1 MTITEKTRAGFANIT
16 LRGGRITKWKG
27 EAASC
32 SPQLGSLVLGV
43 SGSALAAA
51 LALAPQAAEAGTCT
65 ETAPGSGEFV
75 CAGSASPSTPQ
86 TINRASPVT
95 VTTEPGFGITTTS
108 GTAIN
113 ITSTGAL
120 TFTDD
125 NASSITGA
133 AGGLSAT
140 NNGTGPIT
148 ITASGTVNATLGTGI
163 RAVGGVSSSGI
174 TIDSATALGLQR
186 GIYAR
191 HNGSGQLS
199 ITSTGLARG
208 TLFEGIYARTGTAS
222 SGLAIEAN
230 DTTGGL
236 RGIRA
241 RHYGSGDL
249 SVVSTGTARGTALDG
264 LYARN
269 SAAGGSLTIE
279 ANETEG
285 GLRGIYARN
294 SGSGALSITST
305 GTARGIAGA
314 GIYARNQ
321 GTDLAIEA
329 NIATGGIRGID
340 ARNNGSG
347 SLAITSTGGATG
359 ATAEGIYARNQGTD
373 LTIRTDDSAGGLR
386 GITALNNGSGALSI
400 TSTGLA
406 RGTLLDGIYAR
417 NQGTSLTIESNDAT
431 GLLRGI
437 DARNNGSGAL
447 VIKSTGTATG
457 TLLHGIYARNE
468 GADLTIEAVDAT
480 GGQRGIFARDFGSG
494 VLSITAT
501 GTARG
506 TSGEGIF
513 AENSASGIGIIID
526 ANDALAGTPDPDGVL
541 LGGYAG
547 INAINRGTAA
557 VPAGSTVT
565 NGLTITAN
573 NTNGEQYGIR
583 AVNEGAGALTIT
595 SNGTANSASG
605 TAILGR
611 VYGEGTDLSITAKDA
626 TGRNNGIEAQNYGSG
641 ALTVVSTGLAS
652 GTNNRGISAVNGKAA
667 TDIAIT
673 AQDTSG
679 FNAGINAELRG
690 RGTLTITSLGLA
702 RGSFNGIFAE
712 SIGSGITIEAKDTLG
727 GRFGIE
733 ARNDGTGAMSITS
746 TGTAEGSTFTGISA
760 TNGAYATDLAV
771 DALNVLGG
779 VNGISALNNGTGAL
793 TISSTGAITGTT
805 GSGII
810 ARTDGR
816 DLTIGVNDVTG
827 GIYGID
833 ARNSGPGALSITAT
847 GLVRQTTA
855 TSEEMPFGRSGI
867 NAINAS
873 AGTDLT
879 IDVNDAS
886 GVVFGVRADNSG
898 SGDLVIRS
906 TGRIEATGTD
916 AVPGIPLANTGM
928 FAFNNTTGR
937 DVTLAV
943 NDVSGARGGI
953 FVDQLGT
960 GAVSVSSTG
969 SVTGNTGIEVRNTA
983 ASGPVT
989 IAANN
994 IEAGEAG
1001 IRVQHRGRGDLTITT
1016 TGLVEAT
1023 TLGAY
1028 GIRAIQSAADGGL
1041 IIDAADVT
1049 ARGIGIRARNYG
1061 SGGIAITSSGK
1072 ITGVTGEGT
1081 GSGIIAQNMTGA
1093 SGAIRID
1100 VNEVQGGSFG
1110 IFATSSD
1117 DLIAV
1122 TAKGDVTSTGIGVSV
1137 AGAAGMSLD
1146 MTNVTGVTFGISARN
1161 VGSGTIAITASG
1173 DVKATGPASDGIFAD
1188 GLTTST
1194 DIVLDVNNVSGGRT
1208 GITARNDGTG
1218 DTTIT
1223 ARGNATGGTASG
1235 IFARNAETARDLSIT
1250 ANNTA
1255 GGTYGIEAVNRGTG
1269 ALTIT
1274 STGTARGTIRDG
1286 IFALNRGTSLAISAG
1301 EAIGGRSG
1309 IVGRNYG
1316 SGALTIRATGDVTG
1330 TNREGIEAVNEGTD
1344 LIIEAVNT
1352 RGNDGGIFATNRGT
1366 GALTVT
1372 STGTAR
1378 GIRLE
1383 GIAATNLRGGTDLT
1397 VTSVNAMGATYGI
1410 RASNRDGTGSLTVVS
1425 TGMASG
1431 TGSAGIE
1438 ALNGTAGRDLT
1449 VTAADTSGG
1458 FFGIRAINDG
1468 RGALSVTSTGTAI
1481 GGGPEGI
1488 LAINSAAGSSLTIVA
1503 NNTSGRNNGIYARN
1517 SGSGAL
1523 SITSTGTA
1531 TGRDYRGISANNS
1544 AAGTDLVVTANET
1557 RGPVAG
1563 ISAINSGTGVLR
1575 ITSTGS
1581 AIASGA
1587 TGIGISAIGGAG
1599 SSGLAITSVD
1609 ASGGRVGIY
1618 ASHFGSGVLS
1628 VTSTG
1633 LASGT
1638 GLRGINVGARTG
1650 STADIVVSS
1659 QDAIGGADGI
1669 LVNQSGMGSL
1679 TLTSTGLA
1687 SGTSSRGISV
1697 SGGLQAKDVTV
1708 NAASASGLVNG
1719 IFVGHYGTGTLTVTA
1734 TGEVTGNAAI
1744 VAAGGGTDLRVT
1756 AFNTI
1761 GANVGISA
1769 SSRGDGVTEVVSTGL
1784 ARATNATGD
1793 AMQIRN
1799 RATGTAMS
1807 VTSRDAEG
1815 GRYGISAI
1823 NIGSGALTIT
1833 TTGTTTGINGIGI
1846 DALNRGTSLTITAG
1860 GAVTG
1865 GVDGIRARNYGTAG
1879 LTIRTSGNVTGGTG
1893 AAINAFN
1900 SANDVTASMLIEQAA
1915 GTTST
1920 GATNGITAVNAG
1932 GSLTVRALG
1941 TLVGTAG
1948 SGLAATNE
1956 ATATGMTLTVAN
1968 ASGAV
1973 RGIAAE
1979 NLGSGPAAI
1988 TLTGTAQ
1995 GGTGAAID
2003 TRSAAGNLTTIA
2015 LASGAQA
2022 LAGASGVAIANNAG
2036 NSALVVAAGAR
2047 IAGEVRLGA
2056 GNDTA
2061 TFSGPDSLA
2070 GITLLDGGADSDSL
2084 TLNGLMGAFNPAQ
2097 IANWETIAFAAQ
2109 SNVSATGLAI
2119 DNLVVTDSTARFTAL
2134 AAGTLTTSNAQ
2145 VSLVGASTVNAISA
2159 CGGALTIGGT
2169 TAVGA
2174 AGIQG
2179 CVRGET
2185 ITLEGDA
2192 RVAGNIAGAGG
2203 SDTIA
2208 VLGNA
2213 SVAGTIFGGG
2223 GGSDNSAANDGT
2235 NTITI
2240 ATTATVGAVEGG
2252 IGSDT
2257 ITLASGR
2264 VIGGLQGGAGNDTL
2278 NWNAAAAITPLVA
2291 MGAGSDTININSAAV
2306 VLANVTL
2313 DGGLGPASKV
2323 DTLNLNA
2330 GWSGDLVGVRVTNWD
2345 AINVNGGTIRFTD
2358 AALTA
2363 GILNINDGGRLNASN
2378 NLALTGNLALVSGG
2392 RLLAGNA
2399 TGNNTVN
2406 VSGSLTN
2413 GGLID
2418 LRGPGGQT
2426 VVGDRLIIGGNY
2438 TGLAGGSL
2446 VLDAVLGGSHASDQV
2461 VVRGN
2466 LTGANTVVVNNV
2478 GGIGGLT
2485 TGDGIRL
2492 VQVDGT
2498 STAGALSLAGG
2509 AVDAGAYRYEL
2520 FLGGI
2525 ANPGRS
2531 DWFLRSR
2538 ARDAVVAAMSVA
2550 RLSQDIGLTA
2560 LGTMNE
2566 RLGEQ
2571 EHLALKGGESG
2582 FFKGIWGRA
2591 IGKDYSAEVRSAGF
2605 GDTRSNGRI
2614 GGLQIGVDLWRSV
2627 AANGARTHVGV
2638 FAGHMWSS
2646 SDDGGAG
2653 RDRRLFSSTASEGWL
2668 AGGYVTHIAPS
2679 GFYVDAV
2686 VQHDGIDH
2694 RLNGLDGTR
2703 AFTQSNTTLASLEL
2717 GRAFGTAWKF
2727 EPQAQLVYASSRV
2740 DNFADTRA
2748 AAFRLAVDESVIA
2761 RGGFRL
2767 KRTFDHDPNSDGGLF
2782 TIYAKTNVWGRLSG
2796 GEGVLAVGVNSPGRL
2811 QMREAWGD
2819 VGIGTTFSLS
2829 RAAEIFTDFEVEYG
2843 LDQGGTALAGRG
2855 GLRLRF

>member
-108 GTAIN
+108 GTAIS

-148 ITASGTVNATLGTGI
+148 ITASGTVNATIGTGI

-264 LYARN
+264 VYARN

-329 NIATGGIRGID
+329 NVATGGIRGID

-447 VIKSTGTATG
+447 VIRSTGTATG

-468 GADLTIEAVDAT
+468 GTDLTIEAADAT

-583 AVNEGAGALTIT
+583 AVNEGTGALTIT

-626 TGRNNGIEAQNYGSG
+626 TGRNNGIAAQNYGSG
-641 ALTVVSTGLAS
+641 ALTISSTGLAS

-667 TDIAIT
+667 TDITIT

-690 RGTLTITSLGLA
+690 RGALTITSLGLA

-916 AVPGIPLANTGM
+916 AVPGIPLANTGI
-928 FAFNNTTGR
+928 FAFNNTSGR

-969 SVTGNTGIEVRNTA
+969 TVTGNTGIEVRNTA

-1016 TGLVEAT
+1016 TGLVEAN

-1117 DLIAV
+1117 DLITV
-1122 TAKGDVTSTGIGVSV
+1122 TAKGDVTSTEIGVSV

-1161 VGSGTIAITASG
+1161 VGPGTIAITASG

-1188 GLTTST
+1188 GLTMST

-1235 IFARNAETARDLSIT
+1235 IFGRNAETARDLSIT
-1250 ANNTA
+1250 ANDTA

-1274 STGTARGTIRDG
+1274 STGTARGTSRDG

-1468 RGALSVTSTGTAI
+1468 RGALSVTSTGTAT
-1481 GGGPEGI
+1481 GAGPEGI
-1488 LAINSAAGSSLTIVA
+1488 LAINSAAGTSLTIVA

-1523 SITSTGTA
+1523 SVTSTGTA
-1531 TGRDYRGISANNS
+1531 SGRDYRGISANNS
-1544 AAGTDLVVTANET
+1544 AAGTDLFVTANET

-1563 ISAINSGTGVLR
+1563 ISATNNGTGVLR

-1587 TGIGISAIGGAG
+1587 SGVGISAIGGAG
-1599 SSGLAITSVD
+1599 SSGLSVTSAN
-1609 ASGGRVGIY
+1609 ASGGLVGIY
-1618 ASHFGSGVLS
+1618 AVHSGSGVLS

-1638 GLRGINVGARTG
+1638 GARGINVAAQPG

-1659 QDAIGGADGI
+1659 RDATGGDGI
-1669 LVNQSGMGSL
+1669 FVSQNGTGSV
-1679 TLTSTGLA
+1679 TVTSTGLA
-1687 SGTSSRGISV
+1687 TGTRGRGISV
-1697 SGGLQAKDVTV
+1697 GAGLQSTNMTV
-1708 NAASASGLVNG
+1708 NAVSATGVTNG
-1719 IFVGHYGTGTLTVTA
+1719 IFAGHYGTGSLTVTA
-1734 TGEVTGNAAI
+1734 TGDVSGNNAL
-1744 VAAGGGTDLRVT
+1744 VAAGGAGNVRV
-1756 AFNTI
+1756 AALNTF
-1761 GANVGISA
+1761 GGNTGISA
-1769 SSRGDGVTEVVSTGL
+1769 SSRGNGAIEVVSNGL
-1784 ARATNATGD
+1784 ARATNANGD
-1793 AMQIRN
+1793 AIQVRN
-1799 RATGTAMS
+1799 DTNGTSIS

-1815 GRYGISAI
+1815 GRYGIFAR
-1823 NIGSGALTIT
+1823 NFGTGALAIT
-1833 TTGTTTGINGIGI
+1833 TTGTTTGTNRTGI
-1846 DALNRGTSLTITAG
+1846 DALNRGTSLTIDAG

-1879 LTIRTSGNVTGGTG
+1879 LTIRTSGNVTGVTG

-1900 SANDVTASMLIEQAA
+1900 SANDVTASTLIEQAA

-1920 GATNGITAVNAG
+1920 GATNGLTAVNAG

-1973 RGIAAE
+1973 SGIAAN

-2003 TRSAAGNLTTIA
+2003 TRSAAGNLTTIT
-2015 LASGAQA
+2015 LGSGAQA
-2022 LAGASGVAIANNAG
+2022 LAGASGVAIANNEGA
-2036 NSALVVAAGAR
+2036 SALVVAAGAR

-2061 TFSGPDSLA
+2061 TFNGPNSLA
-2070 GITLLDGGADSDSL
+2070 GITLLDGGADIDAL
-2084 TLNGLMGAFNPAQ
+2084 TLNGLVGTFNPAQ
-2097 IANWETIAFAAQ
+2097 IANWETITFAAQ

-2119 DNLVVTDSTARFTAL
+2119 DNLVVTDSTGRFTTL
-2134 AAGTLTTSNAQ
+2134 AAGTLTTGNAQ

-2159 CGGALTIGGT
+2159 CGGALTLGGT

-2179 CVRGET
+2179 CARGET

-2223 GGSDNSAANDGT
+2223 AGSDNSAASDGT

-2240 ATTATVGAVEGG
+2240 ATTASVGAVEGG
-2252 IGSDT
+2252 IGSDI

-2264 VIGGLQGGAGNDTL
+2264 VIGGVQGGAGNDTV
-2278 NWNAAAAITPLVA
+2278 NWNAAAATTPLIA

-2313 DGGLGPASKV
+2313 DGGSGPAGKV

-2330 GWSGDLVGVRVTNWD
+2330 GWSGDLVGARVTNWD
-2345 AINVNGGTIRFTD
+2345 AINVNGGMIRFTD

-2378 NLALTGNLALVSGG
+2378 NLVLTGSLALVSGG

-2406 VSGSLTN
+2406 VSGNLAN

-2498 STAGALSLAGG
+2498 SAAGALSLAGG

-2538 ARDAVVAAMSVA
+2538 ARDTVVAAMSVA

-2582 FFKGIWGRA
+2582 VFKGIWGRA
-2591 IGKDYSAEVRSAGF
+2591 IGKDYSAEVRSAGL

-2614 GGLQIGVDLWRSV
+2614 GGLQMGVDLWRGV

-2653 RDRRLFSSTASEGWL
+2653 RDRRLFSSTVSEGWL
-2668 AGGYVTHIAPS
+2668 VGGYVTHIAPS

-2748 AAFRLAVDESVIA
+2748 AAFRLAVDDSVIA

-2767 KRTFDHDPNSDGGLF
+2767 KRTWDHDPNSDGGLF

-2796 GEGVLAVGVNSPGRL
+2796 GEGVLAVGVSAPGRL
-2811 QMREAWGD
+2811 QTREAWGD

-2829 RAAEIFTDFEVEYG
+2829 RGAEIFTDFEVEYG
-2843 LDQGGTALAGRG
+2843 FDQGGTALAGRG

>member
-611 VYGEGTDLSITAKDA
+611 VYGEGTDLAITAKDA
-626 TGRNNGIEAQNYGSG
+626 AGR
-641 ALTVVSTGLAS
+641 
-652 GTNNRGISAVNGKAA
+652 
-667 TDIAIT
+667 
-673 AQDTSG
+673 
-679 FNAGINAELRG
+679 
-690 RGTLTITSLGLA
+690 
-702 RGSFNGIFAE
+702 
-712 SIGSGITIEAKDTLG
+712 
-727 GRFGIE
+727 
-733 ARNDGTGAMSITS
+733 
-746 TGTAEGSTFTGISA
+746 
-760 TNGAYATDLAV
+760 
-771 DALNVLGG
+771 

-827 GIYGID
+827 AIYGIY
-833 ARNSGPGALSITAT
+833 ALNSGRGALSITST
-847 GLVRQTTA
+847 GLVEQTTA
-855 TSEEMPFGRSGI
+855 TSEYMPFGRSGI
-867 NAINAS
+867 SALNAS
-873 AGTDLT
+873 EGTDLT
-879 IDVNDAS
+879 IDVNDAR

-916 AVPGIPLANTGM
+916 AVSNIPLANTGIL
-928 FAFNNTTGR
+928 AFNNTSGR

-943 NDVSGARGGI
+943 NDVAGARGGI

-969 SVTGNTGIEVRNTA
+969 TVTGDTGIEVRNTA

-994 IEAGEAG
+994 IVAGDAG

-1061 SGGIAITSSGK
+1061 SGGISITSSGK

-1093 SGAIRID
+1093 SGEIRID

-1117 DLIAV
+1117 NLIAV
-1122 TAKGDVTSTGIGVSV
+1122 TAKGDVTSEGIGVSV
-1137 AGAAGMSLD
+1137 AGGAGTAID
-1146 MTNVTGVTFGISARN
+1146 VTNVTGVTSGISARN
-1161 VGSGTIAITASG
+1161 VGPGTIAITASG
-1173 DVKATGPASDGIFAD
+1173 DVTATGPAGDGVFAY
-1188 GLTTST
+1188 GLTMSN

-1563 ISAINSGTGVLR
+1563 ISATNNGTGVLR

-1669 LVNQSGMGSL
+1669 LVNQSGTGSL

-1973 RGIAAE
+1973 SGIAAE

-2159 CGGALTIGGT
+2159 CGGALTIGGI

-2264 VIGGLQGGAGNDTL
+2264 VIGGVQGGAGNDTL